1 MQRDIEAVTGKKPV
15 IINSLSTP
23 EKQVIIIGSLSGS
36 ATIKTWLPK
45 KIDIRNM
52 RGQWEAF
59 CLQTV
64 ARPAAGVQ
72 NALVIVG
79 SDRRGTAYGVF
90 ELSEQLGYLRGIGG
104 PTYL

>member
-1 MQRDIEAVTGKKPV
+1 
-15 IINSLSTP
+15 
-23 EKQVIIIGSLSGS
+23 
-36 ATIKTWLPK
+36 
-45 KIDIRNM
+45 M

-90 ELSEQLGYLRGIGG
+90 ELSEQLGVSPWYWWADVPVKRRLPRISKMAPTSTPSPSVQYRGIFINDEEPAFGG
-104 PTYL
+104 GKRKVWWD